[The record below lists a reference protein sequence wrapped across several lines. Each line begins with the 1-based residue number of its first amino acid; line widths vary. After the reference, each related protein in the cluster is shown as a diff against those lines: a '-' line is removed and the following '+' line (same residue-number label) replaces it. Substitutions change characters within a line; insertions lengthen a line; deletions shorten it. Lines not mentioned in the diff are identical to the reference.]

1 MNKTLS
7 LFISFMEMLVGTA
20 LTAAPFGMIILPLGY
35 VAAGATG
42 LAKVLAGLLPVPL
55 SVIVLVLNIALLL
68 IGLIFIGKKFV
79 AKTVAVSLI
88 FPLFLEISSRYP
100 LTSLESD
107 PMLATILAGTMLGA
121 GAGLVLRSGASS
133 GGFDILG
140 IILNKKFNL
149 PITVVMNIF
158 DAIVIICQA
167 LEQTLPQTIY
177 GLLIIT
183 IYARVAGHLV
193 NLGTGESRI
202 MIFSEHN
209 AAIRQTLLQ
218 DIVVGV
224 TCLKA
229 ESGYTGSSMDVLI
242 SVVPYNRVA
251 EVKKAITAIDPT
263 AFVVI
268 DEIQSVLGRGW
279 TLDRY
284 YQKITSSK

>member
-1 MNKTLS
+1 MNKHLS
-7 LFISFMEMLVGTA
+7 LAISFLEMLVGTA
-20 LTAAPFGMIILPLGY
+20 LCAAPFGMIILPLGY

-42 LAKVLAGLLPVPL
+42 LAKVLAGILPLPL
-55 SVIVLVLNIALLL
+55 SAIVLALNLLL
-68 IGLIFIGKKFV
+68 LLLGLLFIGKKFV

-88 FPLFLEISSRYP
+88 FPLFLEITSRYP

-107 PMLATILAGTMLGA
+107 PMLATLLAGIMLGA

-133 GGFDILG
+133 GGFDVLG

-183 IYARVAGHLV
+183 LYARVAGHVV
-193 NLGTGESRI
+193 NFGMGESRI
-202 MIFSEHN
+202 MIFSEAN
-209 AAIRQTLLQ
+209 DKIRQTLLKEV
-218 DIVVGV
+218 VVGV

-229 ESGYTGSSMDVLI
+229 ESGYTGAAMNVLI

-251 EVKKAITAIDPT
+251 EVKHAIMEIDPT

-284 YQKITSSK
+284 YQR

>member
-1 MNKTLS
+1 MNKHLS
-7 LFISFMEMLVGTA
+7 LFISFIEMLVGTA
-20 LTAAPFGMIILPLGY
+20 LCAAPFGMIILPLGY

-42 LAKVLAGLLPVPL
+42 LAKVLAGFLPIPL
-55 SVIVLVLNIALLL
+55 SAIVLALNLLL
-68 IGLIFIGKKFV
+68 LLLGLIFIGKKFV

-88 FPLFLEISSRYP
+88 FPLFLEIASRYP
-100 LTSLESD
+100 LKSLESD
-107 PMLATILAGTMLGA
+107 PMLATLLAGTMLGA

-140 IILNKKFNL
+140 VILNKKFNL
-149 PITVVMNIF
+149 PITLVMNMF
-158 DAIVIICQA
+158 DAIVIVCQA

-183 IYARVAGHLV
+183 IYARVAAHLI
-193 NLGTGESRI
+193 NWGTGESRI
-202 MIFSEHN
+202 MIFSEQN
-209 AAIRQTLLQ
+209 EAIRQALLK

-229 ESGYTGSSMDVLI
+229 ESGYTANNMNVII

-251 EVKKAITAIDPT
+251 EVKKAVTEIDPT

-284 YQKITSSK
+284 YQRQQ